1 MKRRFGW
8 LGVLLLVCMAVCI
21 VFIQAWEKGLFAPAP
36 EGNPLPENMT
46 LGPPV
51 SSTAEATGSG
61 GEDTT
66 STELDPRLPLVVS
79 LDGTAQVD
87 GVKFTLHSVTYA
99 KDTQGMPPP
108 TTFFQAY
115 GDYDG
120 TLVSEHTYVILDLT
134 AENIDYGPPKLPNG
148 EYVSPPEEYCF
159 PMNNMHLVLYNGTEE
174 LARTGAVSEMAISDA
189 NLEKAGEKD
198 RFMYYGF
205 LVGDKL
211 HYRIGFIVAD
221 EALRTMTDM
230 YLLPAPRCNTR
241 SYDEHTGKSYWSADC
256 RFIWMNDM
264 IADLT
269 IPERTYIPPEAT
281 RPVCSEDDVL
291 ENKAHRIQV
300 LGAETT
306 AQLPE
311 DAVLLQEE
319 SAGVQYVCIDL
330 QHDCFMWQGS
340 ERTFETTPRLMVYN
354 GEELAAELVPHAVL
368 HDEKQMP
375 YSPEDQEFKI
385 PPESTVYY
393 TLVYA
398 VPEEYCTAEYD
409 LLFNLYKW
417 QTYDPATR
425 TIVWKED
432 GTVVDLTSYLQG
444 E

>member
-1 MKRRFGW
+1 
-8 LGVLLLVCMAVCI
+8 
-21 VFIQAWEKGLFAPAP
+21 
-36 EGNPLPENMT
+36 
-46 LGPPV
+46 
-51 SSTAEATGSG
+51 
-61 GEDTT
+61 
-66 STELDPRLPLVVS
+66 
-79 LDGTAQVD
+79 
-87 GVKFTLHSVTYA
+87 
-99 KDTQGMPPP
+99 
-108 TTFFQAY
+108 
-115 GDYDG
+115 
-120 TLVSEHTYVILDLT
+120 
-134 AENIDYGPPKLPNG
+134 
-148 EYVSPPEEYCF
+148 
-159 PMNNMHLVLYNGTEE
+159 
-174 LARTGAVSEMAISDA
+174 MAISDA

-205 LVGDKL
+205 LVGDTL

-264 IADLT
+264 MKDLT

-281 RPVCSEDDVL
+281 RPVCSEDGIY
-291 ENKAHRIQV
+291 ENSAYRIQV

-319 SAGVQYVCIDL
+319 AAGVQYVCIDL
-330 QHDCFMWQGS
+330 QQDEFTWQGS

-354 GEELAAELVPHAVL
+354 GEELAAEIVPHAVL

-375 YSPEDQEFKI
+375 YLAEKQKFKI
-385 PPESTVYY
+385 PPESTVQY

-398 VPEEYCTAEYD
+398 VPEEYCAEEYD
-409 LLFNLYKW
+409 LLFNLYKR

-425 TIVWKED
+425 TEVWD
-432 GTVVDLTSYLQG
+432 DFGMFVDLTTYLQG